1 MKILSTFVC
10 NLRQDSFHAVGDQC
24 SYWSMRMM
32 YSLADVNI
40 SFSSVEGFLF
50 YHGWLILLVWR
61 CFNAS
66 LDTYKRVRD
75 VSKPEWETQI
85 KPLILKDAI
94 RQRRLSL
101 WNRFLKFIKS
111 IL

>member
-1 MKILSTFVC
+1 
-10 NLRQDSFHAVGDQC
+10 
-24 SYWSMRMM
+24 MRMM

-85 KPLILKDAI
+85 KPLIARDAI
-94 RQRRLSL
+94 RHRRLSF

>member
-1 MKILSTFVC
+1 
-10 NLRQDSFHAVGDQC
+10 
-24 SYWSMRMM
+24 MRFM

-61 CFNAS
+61 FFNAS

-85 KPLILKDAI
+85 KPLIARDAI

>member
-1 MKILSTFVC
+1 
-10 NLRQDSFHAVGDQC
+10 
-24 SYWSMRMM
+24 MRMM

-40 SFSSVEGFLF
+40 GFSSVEGFLF

-85 KPLILKDAI
+85 KPLIARDAI
-94 RQRRLSL
+94 RQRRSSL
-101 WNRFLKFIKS
+101 WSRFLKFIKS

>member
-1 MKILSTFVC
+1 MKLLSTFVC
-10 NLRQDSFHAVGDQC
+10 NLRQDTFQAVGDQC

-32 YSLADVNI
+32 YSIADVNI
-40 SFSSVEGFLF
+40 GFSSFEAFLF

-61 CFNAS
+61 CFNAA

-85 KPLILKDAI
+85 RPLILKDAI
-94 RQRRLSL
+94 NQRKLSF
-101 WNRFLKFIKS
+101 WAKFLRFIKS